1 MAATGPQKN
10 FTRPDE
16 VAAYVAVLARELMT
30 LAHRH
35 DLVLLSYL
43 PDMVRLEAE
52 QRARPEVN

>member
-1 MAATGPQKN
+1 MAATGPSKD
-10 FTRPDE
+10 FATPDQ

-43 PDMVRLEAE
+43 LDMVRLEAE
-52 QRARPEVN
+52 QRARIASE